1 MEDSIPEFG
10 SINLLDDTEIKFYY
24 VHKSENYF
32 NIWYKLFDATE
43 ILDPSR
49 LSDSVNSTEEIIS
62 SLVSLSNLGIDEKD

>member
-1 MEDSIPEFG
+1 MEDSIPESG

-43 ILDPSR
+43 ILDPSH
-49 LSDSVNSTEEIIS
+49 LFQ
-62 SLVSLSNLGIDEKD
+62 